1 MLHDVPVSLSTEPP
15 WCCWDHSADALQI
28 KVDSM
33 SAKVDFLFNK
43 DIGNH
48 CIWEIVDNKVVIKG
62 VRNLKQEMK
71 DASRLAF
78 NLHNAGNDTDT
89 RSKVLEAAGP
99 S

>member
-1 MLHDVPVSLSTEPP
+1 MAEHTQIDECISRLCLQL
-15 WCCWDHSADALQI
+15 DALQI

-62 VRNLKQEMK
+62 VRNLKQEMR
-71 DASRLAF
+71 DASRLAC
-78 NLHNAGNDTDT
+78 
-89 RSKVLEAAGP
+89 SKVLEAAGL